1 MKRKNFVRILFFC
14 WLVSILVIAYK
25 YQWKDKSVGSGT
37 NVGVKIESVNPT
49 TGSVTTETSGITIV
63 RDRGA
68 RLNFV
73 PAKAGMSNGVQTGG
87 GLNSK

>member
-1 MKRKNFVRILFFC
+1 MKKITP
-14 WLVSILVIAYK
+14 LVLLLAVIAISFAVSTK
-25 YQWKDKSVGSGT
+25 LNTSSSIDT
-37 NVGVKIESVNPT
+37 NVGVVVESVNPT

-87 GLNSK
+87 LNSK

>member
-1 MKRKNFVRILFFC
+1 MKRKNFVLILFFC

-25 YQWKDKSVGSGT
+25 YRWKDKPSATGT
-37 NVGVKIESVNPT
+37 NVGVKIEFVNPT

-73 PAKAGMSNGVQTGG
+73 PAKAGTNVGVG
-87 GLNSK
+87 K